1 MNLADGAILFLIA
14 VSALL
19 SVRRGF
25 TREAFSLATWVA
37 AFIVAR
43 LFGPGLELLLEPSI
57 ETPSV
62 RVAVA
67 FGVLFA
73 ATLIVG
79 ALVNHLLGEMV
90 RVVGLSGTDRMFGM
104 VFGAVRGL
112 VIVLVLVVLG
122 HPVFSEDPWWRES
135 VLVPQF
141 AMMEGWSRD
150 LAERIMSFLM
160 GVSEPVTQPE

>member
-1 MNLADGAILFLIA
+1 MNLADAAILIIIT
-14 VSALL
+14 VSALI

-37 AFIVAR
+37 AFIIAR
-43 LFGPGLELLLEPSI
+43 LFGPGLEILLEPSI
-57 ETPSV
+57 ETPSA

-79 ALVNHLLGEMV
+79 ALVNHLIGEVV
-90 RVVGLSGTDRMFGM
+90 RVIGLSGTDRLFGM

-112 VIVLVLVVLG
+112 VVVLVLVVLG
-122 HPVFSEDPWWRES
+122 SPMFHEDPWWRES

-141 AMMEGWSRD
+141 AVMEDWSRH
-150 LAERIMSFLM
+150 LALRIMSWLM
-160 GVSEPVTQPE
+160 NVGEPPDGG